1 MAFELL
7 TETPPLLREGH
18 VISFIGGWPS
28 SKDNKWFTIDRSQQ
42 IKYDV
47 ARIVA
52 ADSSIDLD
60 FRPPSG
66 GGLGDKNLSLIPEK
80 DQTCYE
86 LLLGFRGNVLV
97 YPMYANSYF
106 GKLET
111 TNVVPDTTNA
121 RLRYLGFYDEDDSP
135 FSAPRLREHVVT
147 DQEPPVLRIYN
158 DHPVDERLVI
168 RVIVNRVML
177 RQVNTVPEDLRRVAR
192 VAKYHQYFT
201 F

>member
-18 VISFIGGWPS
+18 FINFIGGWPEA
-28 SKDNKWFTIDRSQQ
+28 KDNKWFRVERVQQ

-60 FRPPSG
+60 FRAPSG
-66 GGLGDKNLSLIPEK
+66 GGLADKNLSLIPNK

-86 LLLGFRGNVLV
+86 LLMGFKGNALV

-111 TNVVPDTTNA
+111 TNVVPDTGNT
-121 RLRYLGFYDEDDSP
+121 RLRYLGFFDEDDSP
-135 FSAPRLREHVVT
+135 FNAPRLREHVVR
-147 DQEPPVLRIYN
+147 DQEPPVLRVYN
-158 DHPVDERLVI
+158 DYPIDERLVI
-168 RVIVNRVML
+168 RIIVNRVML
-177 RQVNTVPEDLRRVAR
+177 VAVSAVAENIRQVAR
-192 VAKYHQYFT
+192 VAKHHQYFT
-201 F
+201 Y